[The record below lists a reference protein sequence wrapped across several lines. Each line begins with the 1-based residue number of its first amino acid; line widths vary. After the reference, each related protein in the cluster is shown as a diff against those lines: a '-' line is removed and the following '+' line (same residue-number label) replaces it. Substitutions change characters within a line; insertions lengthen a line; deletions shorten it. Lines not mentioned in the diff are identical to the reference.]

1 MGDDMGTKGY
11 HMIYETC
18 GMLQTGNFD
27 GDRADES
34 GYFLRKFLDKP
45 IYVPSRAI
53 VKTCLILP

>member
-1 MGDDMGTKGY
+1 
-11 HMIYETC
+11 
-18 GMLQTGNFD
+18 MLQTGNFD
-27 GDRADES
+27 GDRADRADES